1 MVFLFFDLLDFYP
14 QTTRE
19 WFMFLNT
26 KIDTILESQAEDRD
40 TLIDYMQKTNDWIK
54 CHDNGLV
61 QREKLAERHDEK
73 IKELERKVNGWNILN
88 SIGVVIAAILAALG
102 LKGS

>member
-1 MVFLFFDLLDFYP
+1 MASLPSDLSDLHP

-54 CHDNGLV
+54 CHDNGLA

>member
-1 MVFLFFDLLDFYP
+1 MGALPNELSDLHP
-14 QTTRE
+14 QTNRE
-19 WFMFLNT
+19 WFMHLNT
-26 KIDTILESQAEDRD
+26 KIDSILESQAETDEM
-40 TLIDYMQKTNDWIK
+40 LAAFMQRTNDWIK
-54 CHDNGLV
+54 CHDQGLL

>member
-1 MVFLFFDLLDFYP
+1 MASLPSDLSDLHP

-26 KIDTILESQAEDRD
+26 KIDTILKSQAEDRD
-40 TLIDYMQKTNDWIK
+40 SLIDYMQKTNDWIK
-54 CHDNGLV
+54 SHDSRLV

>member
-1 MVFLFFDLLDFYP
+1 MASLPSDLSDLHP

-19 WFMFLNT
+19 WFQFLNT

>member
-1 MVFLFFDLLDFYP
+1 MASLPSDLSDLHP

-40 TLIDYMQKTNDWIK
+40 ALIDYMQKTNDWIK
-54 CHDNGLV
+54 SHDNGLV
-61 QREKLAERHDEK
+61 QSEKLAERHDEK

-102 LKGS
+102 LKWS

>member
-1 MVFLFFDLLDFYP
+1 MASLPSDLSDLHP

>member
-1 MVFLFFDLLDFYP
+1 MASLPSDLSDLHP

-40 TLIDYMQKTNDWIK
+40 ALIDYMQKTNDWIK
-54 CHDNGLV
+54 SHDNGLV
-61 QREKLAERHDEK
+61 QSEKLAERHDEK

>member
-1 MVFLFFDLLDFYP
+1 MASLPSELSDLHP

-40 TLIDYMQKTNDWIK
+40 SLIDYMQKMNDWIK
-54 CHDNGLV
+54 SHDSGLV

>member
-1 MVFLFFDLLDFYP
+1 MASLPSDLSDLHP

-40 TLIDYMQKTNDWIK
+40 SLIDYMQKMNDWIK
-54 CHDNGLV
+54 SHDSGLV

>member
-1 MVFLFFDLLDFYP
+1 MASLPSELSDLHP

-40 TLIDYMQKTNDWIK
+40 SLIDYMQKTNDWIK
-54 CHDNGLV
+54 SHDSGLV

>member
-1 MVFLFFDLLDFYP
+1 MSALPESLSDLHP
-14 QTTRE
+14 QSTRE

-40 TLIDYMQKTNDWIK
+40 TLIEYMEKTNNWIK
-54 CHDNGLV
+54 CHDTGLI